1 MKPLLQAEEQ
11 TDNQPQEEVEALQEQ
26 LKEQATTKPK
36 EEQKNGGNFGSEDKI
51 MPKIRLSRT
60 SKGANKL
67 RAYRVLIDD
76 KYVGVIHRNQ
86 TKEFEVDFGEH
97 TIQCTIDWE
106 RSNHITVDIQD
117 DLEEL
122 EVIAKGVFESSIR
135 AIFPFDGRDKYLTLS
150 KKSK

>member
-1 MKPLLQAEEQ
+1 M
-11 TDNQPQEEVEALQEQ
+11 QEQ

-86 TKEFEVDFGEH
+86 TKEFDVDFGEL
-97 TIQCTIDWE
+97 TIQCTID
-106 RSNHITVDIQD
+106 
-117 DLEEL
+117 
-122 EVIAKGVFESSIR
+122 
-135 AIFPFDGRDKYLTLS
+135 
-150 KKSK
+150 